1 MTLAHRFAFAASA
14 LAFAVAIAPTAGAA
28 ESADDCV
35 AISRTEQTSG
45 LTFEVKNNCDRKLSC
60 SMGWRLSCENASGK
74 TTSSSRESASFGM
87 SASAEH
93 KVNGSAASC
102 KDGWKIDDV
111 TWTCAAQK

>member
-1 MTLAHRFAFAASA
+1 MTLVRRFALAASA
-14 LAFAVAIAPTAGAA
+14 LAFAVALSATAGAA
-28 ESADDCV
+28 ESVDDCV
-35 AISRTEQTSG
+35 AISRTELSTG

-74 TTSSSRESASFGM
+74 TTSSSRESATFGM
-87 SASAEH
+87 SASSEH

-111 TWTCAAQK
+111 TWTCSPQK